1 MKVVT
6 KESIRELPLIEFQG
20 EIHVINDPDQATDVC
35 RKLSSERILG
45 FDTEKK
51 PAFKKGEYYDP
62 ALVQLATEEDAY
74 LFQLH
79 KIGFVEPI
87 KILLEDTTIAKLGVA
102 LQDDLKDLNKMNS
115 FTPRGFIELAELAK
129 ERDVPYFGLRN
140 LTAFF
145 LDKRLSKSQQVSNWE
160 NDKLTPRQQ
169 VYAATDAWVA
179 LKIYEGLNGLV

>member
-6 KESIRELPLIEFQG
+6 KESIRDLPLIEFEG
-20 EIHVINDPDQATDVC
+20 NIHVIDNKSKTEEACQ
-35 RKLSSERILG
+35 KLSSEKILG

-62 ALVQLATEEDAY
+62 ALVQLSTEKDAY

-79 KIGFVEPI
+79 KIGFTEPI
-87 KILLEDTTIAKLGVA
+87 KVLLEDTTIAKLGVA
-102 LQDDLKDLNKMNS
+102 IADDLKDLNKMSS
-115 FTPRGFIELAELAK
+115 FIPRGFIELAELAK
-129 ERDVPYFGLRN
+129 EKDIPYYGLRN
-140 LTAFF
+140 LTAYF

-160 NDKLTPRQQ
+160 NNELTPRQQ

-179 LKIYEGLNGLV
+179 LKIYEGLTNI